1 MSETTAR
8 HLPQEQTNS
17 KRVSEAQ
24 ATAKRTDLPRLPN
37 KEKLAVWFF
46 LGGEVIL
53 FGTLILT
60 YIFFRLT
67 YADQY
72 SAFKSNLS
80 IPLIGI
86 NTFILI
92 TSSYF
97 VVRALEAVKQDR
109 INAFLINLM
118 IVLVLGSVFVGG
130 QAYEWSQLFGEGI
143 KLDNTF
149 GTAFFIITGIHGT
162 HVLIGLAWVCI
173 VLLFGAGRAYHS
185 DDYRAMEFLG
195 LYWHFVDIVWI
206 ILFSVIYLL

>member
-1 MSETTAR
+1 MSEATV
-8 HLPQEQTNS
+8 EQ
-17 KRVSEAQ
+17 RQRIDE
-24 ATAKRTDLPRLPN
+24 ATAKQVNLAPIHN

-60 YIFFRLT
+60 YILFRLT
-67 YADQY
+67 FPDQY
-72 SAFKSNLS
+72 ASFRSHLNVL
-80 IPLIGI
+80 LIGA
-86 NTFILI
+86 NTFVLI

-97 VVRALEAVKQDR
+97 VVRALDAIKENR
-109 INAFLINLM
+109 LNAFLLNLM
-118 IVLVLGSVFVGG
+118 VVLLLGSVFIGG

-149 GTAFFIITGIHGT
+149 GSPFFIVTGIHGM
-162 HVLIGLAWVCI
+162 HVLVGLAWVCI
-173 VLLFGAGRAYHS
+173 VLLFGTGRAYNS
-185 DDYRAMEFLG
+185 ESYRAMEFLG